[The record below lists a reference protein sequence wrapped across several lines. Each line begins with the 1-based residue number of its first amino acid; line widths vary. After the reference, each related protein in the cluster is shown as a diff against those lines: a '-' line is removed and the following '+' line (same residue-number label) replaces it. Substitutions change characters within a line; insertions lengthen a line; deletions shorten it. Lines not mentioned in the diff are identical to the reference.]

1 MTKKKELSDIP
12 LEIRAEEAMKKA
24 VAKAIAHHK
33 RTGDPIV
40 IWRDRKVVKIP
51 AEQIEIR
58 EPDAEYQTLD
68 KKDKI
73 DFEEAF

>member
-1 MTKKKELSDIP
+1 MKEKKSDSNLSDKSMAF
-12 LEIRAEEAMKKA
+12 RAEEALKKA
-24 VAKAIAHHK
+24 VAKAISDHK

-40 IWRDRKVVKIP
+40 IWRDGKIVKIP

-68 KKDKI
+68 KKDK
-73 DFEEAF
+73 